1 MLILLI
7 FKHISTYNR
16 NCLTLKNQLNFSNIF
31 QYVQIFHIIE
41 NIMKSIKSIVRDYLQ
56 NILSYN
62 YISQWIIISEYNFI
76 RKILD
81 ISQLMIKCCYVLLGF
96 FYYFQWG
103 KRDFISTKFEMNKF
117 DLQSNNS
124 YSFIYS
130 CIEVKKKY
138 DMELRQKYFFKYRFE
153 QFHTSDFIFY
163 TSQTIN

>member
-7 FKHISTYNR
+7 FKHISTHNR

-62 YISQWIIISEYNFI
+62 YISQWIIISEYNLL

-81 ISQLMIKCCYVLLGF
+81 ISQLMIKCCNVLLGF
-96 FYYFQWG
+96 FYYFQ
-103 KRDFISTKFEMNKF
+103 
-117 DLQSNNS
+117 
-124 YSFIYS
+124 
-130 CIEVKKKY
+130 
-138 DMELRQKYFFKYRFE
+138 
-153 QFHTSDFIFY
+153 
-163 TSQTIN
+163 